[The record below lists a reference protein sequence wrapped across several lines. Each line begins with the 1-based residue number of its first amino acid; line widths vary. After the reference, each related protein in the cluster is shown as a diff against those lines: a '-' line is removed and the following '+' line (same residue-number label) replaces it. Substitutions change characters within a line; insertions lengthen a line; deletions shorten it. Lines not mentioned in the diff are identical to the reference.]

1 VDIYIYDDPVL
12 RERAEPIKKI
22 TERHRELAR
31 DMAET
36 MYAASGIGLAG
47 PQVGLME
54 RIIIVDVEWSHGEED
69 DPIPRRPI
77 TMINP
82 EILEETVEDD
92 VYKEGCLSIPGIEG
106 DVWRPI
112 GIKVRYQTLEGE
124 TKEIEAED
132 LFARCIQHEID
143 HLDGI
148 LFIDRMPPKE
158 RKKLNVPL
166 EELALSEPGPGRTR
180 TGTEIN

>member
-1 VDIYIYDDPVL
+1 MDIFIYDDPVL
-12 RERAEPIKKI
+12 RKKAEPIKAI
-22 TERHRELAR
+22 TERHRELAKE
-31 DMAET
+31 MAEA

-47 PQVGLME
+47 PQVGVLE
-54 RIIIVDVEWSHGEED
+54 RIILVDVEWSHGEED
-69 DPIPRRPI
+69 NPNPRRPI

-92 VYKEGCLSIPGIEG
+92 VYKEGCLSIPGLEG

-124 TKEIEAED
+124 SVEIEAED

-158 RKKLNVPL
+158 RKKLNVVL
-166 EELALSEPGPGRTR
+166 GELALSEPGPGRTR
-180 TGTEIN
+180 SKPNAG

>member
-1 VDIYIYDDPVL
+1 MDIYIFDDPVL
-12 RERAEPIKKI
+12 RKKAKPIKTI
-22 TERHRELAR
+22 TERHRDLAR
-31 DMAET
+31 EMAET

-47 PQVGLME
+47 PQVGVLE
-54 RIIIVDVEWSHGEED
+54 RIILVDVEWGRGDED
-69 DPIPRRPI
+69 DPVPRQPI

-92 VYKEGCLSIPGIEG
+92 VYKEGCLSIPGLEG
-106 DVWRPI
+106 DVWRPV

-124 TKEIEAED
+124 TLEIEAED

-166 EELALSEPGPGRTR
+166 DELASSQPGPGRTR
-180 TGTEIN
+180 SDGAA